1 MVLVKPPKKTQKP
14 GIGLY
19 TYEQA
24 KNATPFQYFAQ
35 FVVGT
40 LGALL
45 GIMFGYAK
53 YESPTRS
60 TSALITAAVLTVIA
74 IFWAHAGAIFWYRQL
89 RKHSN

>member
-24 KNATPFQYFAQ
+24 KNTTPFQYFAQ

-40 LGALL
+40 LGALP

-60 TSALITAAVLTVIA
+60 TSALITAAGLTVIA
-74 IFWAHAGAIFWYRQL
+74 IFRAHAGAIFWYRRL